1 MANLTRKGY
10 GQVEPN
16 HLSGQATKEIYAQL
30 PAADAINQLEN
41 GQFAKYDYANGNV
54 NTASATD
61 GEYMLVLNEVKLYD
75 DPWRE
80 SYKDF
85 CLKKTQFTDGKIYP
99 RLYAT
104 KVGDI
109 ITTNCFAS
117 AASSGEAVV
126 DLGVDEDAD
135 VTDGIYFAVN
145 SNGFL
150 AKQGSKPVSGMVWK
164 AVKIY
169 TMPDTTQPGIK
180 IQRIQ

>member
-1 MANLTRKGY
+1 MANLKRIGY

-30 PAADAINQLEN
+30 PAADTIDQFEN

-54 NTASATD
+54 NTAAATD
-61 GEYMLVLNEVKLYD
+61 GEYMLVFNEVKLYD
-75 DPWRE
+75 DYWRE

-85 CLKKTQFTDGKIYP
+85 VQKTSQFTDEKIYP

-117 AASSGEAVV
+117 AATSGDDKV
-126 DLGVDEDAD
+126 DMGVDEDAD

-169 TMPDTTQPGIK
+169 TMPDGTPGIK

>member
-1 MANLTRKGY
+1 MANLKRIGY

-16 HLSGQATKEIYAQL
+16 QLSGQHSKQIYGQL
-30 PAADAINQLEN
+30 PAADTITQIEN

-54 NTASATD
+54 NTAAATD
-61 GEYMLVLNEVKLYD
+61 GEYMLVFNEVKLYD
-75 DPWRE
+75 DFWRE

-85 CLKKTQFTDGKIYP
+85 CLKTTQFTDGKIYP
-99 RLYAT
+99 RLYKT
-104 KVGDI
+104 QVGDI

-117 AASSGEAVV
+117 AAASGVAEV
-126 DLGVDEDAD
+126 DMGVADDAD

-145 SNGFL
+145 ANGFL
-150 AKQGSKPVSGMVWK
+150 AKADSKPASGMVWK

-169 TMPDTTQPGIK
+169 TMPDGTPGIK

>member
-1 MANLTRKGY
+1 MANLKRVGY

-30 PAADAINQLEN
+30 PAANTITQIEN

-54 NTASATD
+54 NTAAATD
-61 GEYMLVLNEVKLYD
+61 GEYMLVFNEVKLYD
-75 DPWRE
+75 DFWRE

-85 CLKKTQFTDGKIYP
+85 CLKTTQFTDGKIYP

-117 AASSGEAVV
+117 AATSGTAEV
-126 DLGVDEDAD
+126 DMGVADDAD

-145 SNGFL
+145 ANGFL

-169 TMPDTTQPGIK
+169 TMPDGTPGIK

>member
-1 MANLTRKGY
+1 MANLKRIGY

-16 HLSGQATKEIYAQL
+16 HLSGQHTKEIYGQL
-30 PAADAINQLEN
+30 PAADTIDQFEN

-54 NTASATD
+54 NTAADTD
-61 GEYMLVLNEVKLYD
+61 GEYMLVFNEVKLYD
-75 DPWRE
+75 DYWRE
-80 SYKDF
+80 TYKDF
-85 CLKKTQFTDGKIYP
+85 VWKKDMFTDLQVYP

-117 AASSGEAVV
+117 AATSGNDQV
-126 DLGVDEDAD
+126 DMGVDEDAD
-135 VTDGIYFAVN
+135 VTDGIYFVVN
-145 SNGFL
+145 ADGFL
-150 AKQGSKPVSGMVWK
+150 EVGAKPASGMCWK

-169 TMPDTTQPGIK
+169 TMPDGTPGIK